1 MFVIN
6 GTLARHVLTQSVT
19 LTEELAYHP
28 ESPRQKPAR
37 AKRLSFRLV
46 TDFAGEMR
54 MRASI
59 AFVVLAVLTVG
70 GAWQTP
76 ESFSFRGLATVAI
89 NGTLATHALTQNVT
103 HVRLSDARRTPG

>member
-46 TDFAGEMR
+46 TDFAGEMHI
-54 MRASI
+54 RASI
-59 AFVVLAVLTVG
+59 AFLVLAMLTAGV
-70 GAWQTP
+70 ASQTP
-76 ESFSFRGLATVAI
+76 ESFSIRGLSTVAI
-89 NGTLATHALTQNVT
+89 KGTLPPQALAN
-103 HVRLSDARRTPG
+103 